1 MLKIYEGV
9 ENHELYKV
17 ENDCDIINED
27 DKTFLI
33 VRYIETVK
41 GLNFNNEYYTGMI
54 SMKKVEVKLIAQ
66 GV

>member
-27 DKTFLI
+27 DTTYLI
-33 VRYIETVK
+33 VRYIEK
-41 GLNFNNEYYTGMI
+41 FQGLDFDNKYYTGMTSI
-54 SMKKVEVKLIAQ
+54 KKVEVKLIAL